1 MPLFKK
7 KEKPLRNLPSLKELP
22 EFPTYYPLEN
32 TNIKRAI
39 SHSSLPPLSLS
50 PLPQLPPLSQSS
62 DYFPKVYEKKQEIR
76 REPVF
81 IRIQE
86 YKAAVETVQKIKEKI
101 AEAEEILKGIQ
112 QLREK
117 EQYEIKN
124 WQNQIADIREK
135 ILFTE
140 KIIFKR

>member
-39 SHSSLPPLSLS
+39 SPQSLP
-50 PLPQLPPLSQSS
+50 PLPQLPPLSQSP